1 MIGIYFSGTGNTEYC
16 IKKFVS
22 VYAPGSPIISIED
35 NSILEAIN
43 QHQEII
49 FAYPIYYSNLPKIV
63 RDFIVKNHTVWYGKR
78 IFFIATM
85 GLFSGDGAGLG
96 SRLVK
101 KYGAHIIGGLH
112 IKMPDCICDVKTLKR
127 SIPQN
132 RKLIK
137 DATNKLIKASHQLK
151 ENRPPQEGINVFYHI
166 AGLLGQRLWFYNK
179 TRSYT
184 DQLHIDPNACICC
197 GKCAGLCPMK
207 NISIID
213 NRVQAHDQCT
223 MCYRCIN
230 LILSILVDTFSSR
243 ISLTM
248 PPSPKPHNTA
258 CVLS

>member
-96 SRLVK
+96 SRLMK

-137 DATNKLIKASHQLK
+137 DATNKLIKAAHQLK

-223 MCYRCIN
+223 MSYRCIN
-230 LILSILVDTFSSR
+230 QCPQRAITLIGKEVIEQHRVEDFL
-243 ISLTM
+243 
-248 PPSPKPHNTA
+248 
-258 CVLS
+258 

>member
-1 MIGIYFSGTGNTEYC
+1 MIGIYFSGTGNTKYC
-16 IKKFVS
+16 LEKFVAL
-22 VYAPGSPIISIED
+22 YDRNIE
-35 NSILEAIN
+35 ITPLEDTGTMEKVTY
-43 QHQEII
+43 HKDII

-63 RDFIVKNHTVWYGKR
+63 RDFICENSDVWKGKR
-78 IFFIATM
+78 IFIIATM
-85 GLFSGDGAGLG
+85 GLFSGDGAGV
-96 SRLVK
+96 SARLFER
-101 KYGAHIIGGLH
+101 YGAQVWGGLH
-112 IKMPDCICDVKTLKR
+112 LKMPDCICDVKTLKR

-230 LILSILVDTFSSR
+230 QCPQRAITLIGKEVIEQHRVEDFL
-243 ISLTM
+243 
-248 PPSPKPHNTA
+248 
-258 CVLS
+258 

>member
-78 IFFIATM
+78 IFFIAN
-85 GLFSGDGAGLG
+85 
-96 SRLVK
+96 
-101 KYGAHIIGGLH
+101 
-112 IKMPDCICDVKTLKR
+112 VKTLKR

-137 DATNKLIKASHQLK
+137 DATNKLIKAAHQLK

-230 LILSILVDTFSSR
+230 QCPQRAITLIGKEVIEQHRVEDFL
-243 ISLTM
+243 
-248 PPSPKPHNTA
+248 
-258 CVLS
+258 

>member
-1 MIGIYFSGTGNTEYC
+1 MQENKNKYYDIAERIYDLDGEVYECVGSSLGRTFTGDKRTCVNNLVMLMRTKPQGHLLRSEL
-16 IKKFVS
+16 
-22 VYAPGSPIISIED
+22 ALISNMARTIRKDED
-35 NSILEAIN
+35 
-43 QHQEII
+43 
-49 FAYPIYYSNLPKIV
+49 
-63 RDFIVKNHTVWYGKR
+63 R
-78 IFFIATM
+78 
-85 GLFSGDGAGLG
+85 
-96 SRLVK
+96 SRLMK

-137 DATNKLIKASHQLK
+137 DATNKLIKAAHQLK

-230 LILSILVDTFSSR
+230 QCPQRAITLIGKEVIEQHRVEDFL
-243 ISLTM
+243 
-248 PPSPKPHNTA
+248 
-258 CVLS
+258 

>member
-1 MIGIYFSGTGNTEYC
+1 MPVDRLDYTDYKIEKYSATRIWITNT
-16 IKKFVS
+16 F
-22 VYAPGSPIISIED
+22 
-35 NSILEAIN
+35 N
-43 QHQEII
+43 
-49 FAYPIYYSNLPKIV
+49 
-63 RDFIVKNHTVWYGKR
+63 VKVEN
-78 IFFIATM
+78 
-85 GLFSGDGAGLG
+85 
-96 SRLVK
+96 
-101 KYGAHIIGGLH
+101 
-112 IKMPDCICDVKTLKR
+112 PKTLKR

-230 LILSILVDTFSSR
+230 QCPQRAITLIGKEVIEQHRVEDFL
-243 ISLTM
+243 
-248 PPSPKPHNTA
+248 
-258 CVLS
+258 

>member
-35 NSILEAIN
+35 NSILAAIN

-49 FAYPIYYSNLPKIV
+49 LAYPIYYSNLPKIV
-63 RDFIVKNHTVWYGKR
+63 RDFIVKNHTAWYGKR

-85 GLFSGDGAGLG
+85 GLFSGDGAGLA
-96 SRLVK
+96 SRLMK

-137 DATNKLIKASHQLK
+137 DATNKLIKAAHQLK

-197 GKCAGLCPMK
+197 GKCAEFCPMK

-213 NRVQAHDQCT
+213 NSVQAHDQCT

-230 LILSILVDTFSSR
+230 QCPQRAITLIGKEVIEQHHIEDFL
-243 ISLTM
+243 
-248 PPSPKPHNTA
+248 
-258 CVLS
+258 

>member
-1 MIGIYFSGTGNTEYC
+1 MQENKNKYYDIAERIYDLDGEVYECVGSSLGRTFTGDKRTCVDNLVMLMRTKPQGHLLRSEL
-16 IKKFVS
+16 
-22 VYAPGSPIISIED
+22 ALISNMARTIRKDED
-35 NSILEAIN
+35 
-43 QHQEII
+43 
-49 FAYPIYYSNLPKIV
+49 
-63 RDFIVKNHTVWYGKR
+63 R
-78 IFFIATM
+78 
-85 GLFSGDGAGLG
+85 
-96 SRLVK
+96 SRLMK

-137 DATNKLIKASHQLK
+137 DATNKLIKAAHQLK
-151 ENRPPQEGINVFYHI
+151 ENRPPQEGIHVFYHI
-166 AGLLGQRLWFYNK
+166 AGLLGPRRWFYNT
-179 TRSYT
+179 TRSST

-230 LILSILVDTFSSR
+230 QCPQRAITLIGKEVIEQHRVEDFL
-243 ISLTM
+243 
-248 PPSPKPHNTA
+248 
-258 CVLS
+258 

>member
-63 RDFIVKNHTVWYGKR
+63 RDFIVKNHTIWYGKR

-96 SRLVK
+96 SRLMK

-112 IKMPDCICDVKTLKR
+112 IKMPDCICDVKALKR
-127 SIPQN
+127 TPAQN
-132 RKLIK
+132 KQIVIQAEERIK
-137 DATNKLIKASHQLK
+137 SAVYNLK
-151 ENRPPQEGINVFYHI
+151 NGTPTKDGLGFLCHI
-166 AGLLGQRLWFYNK
+166 AGLLGQRLWFYRK
-179 TRSYT
+179 TQEYS
-184 DQLHIDPNACICC
+184 DKIQIDTNACIKC
-197 GKCAGLCPMK
+197 GKCAVVCPMNNLSLSEDK
-207 NISIID
+207 MIAD
-213 NRVQAHDQCT
+213 GRCT
-223 MCYRCIN
+223 LCYRCVNQCSKKAIT
-230 LILSILVDTFSSR
+230 ILGEQVIFQHSVSDY
-243 ISLTM
+243 
-248 PPSPKPHNTA
+248 H
-258 CVLS
+258 